1 MLILFFFSINIIV
14 QLKNQ
19 KKKKKKAFKII
30 TKQLKLD
37 VAEAPDPSLNLAE
50 VAVKKFDLHP
60 NTALQDTG
68 IKFLIAIFGN
78 QAR

>member
-19 KKKKKKAFKII
+19 KKKKKAFTII
-30 TKQLKLD
+30 TKHFILD
-37 VAEAPDPSLNLAE
+37 VAEAPDPPLNLAE